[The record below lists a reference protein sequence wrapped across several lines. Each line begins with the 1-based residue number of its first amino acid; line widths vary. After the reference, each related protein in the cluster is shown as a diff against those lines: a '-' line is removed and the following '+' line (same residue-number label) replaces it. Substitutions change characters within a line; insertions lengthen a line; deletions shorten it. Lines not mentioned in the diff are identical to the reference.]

1 MRKIVEIVMLALA
14 LVTAVVCRGESRV
27 SMRGITAAEGLSDLV
42 VNKIFKD
49 SRGYVWLGTGQAL
62 DRYDGNRIKSY
73 PIPGENLNLKRVRGI
88 AEGPK
93 GELYVGNAAGL
104 FRLNGRWGSLERIF
118 DNRIT
123 ASVNAL
129 VTRGDTLFVGSDT
142 GLYEIDTPSGKL
154 RHYLLAPDVMA
165 TVNRITALHIDAD
178 SGELWLTTAKG
189 LHRFDAAAGTF
200 DTYIKPFASSLTSI
214 DGFGNM
220 LYLGTY
226 GSGLEVFDRDERQF
240 LDAGMLGNDIVT
252 SVDVAAAEGRLY
264 VATDGDGVYIIDL
277 TGQEPVRQ
285 LSYRNKDADSELRSN
300 SVYSLLKDGRGS
312 LWVGYYQDGADYT
325 PYLQNSFDVYSYPGF
340 IDTRNYTVRAV
351 AIDGG
356 EKLIGTR
363 EGLFFIDEKTGRTAA
378 FRTPAI
384 RSNIIFCIKKGKGR
398 YYIGTYN
405 GGMYVFDP
413 VTLRLTD
420 FEPSETTFR
429 NGSIFQIEE
438 DRAGNVWVATS
449 KGLYRFRKDYVE
461 GSRDFT
467 LYTNSNSQLPE
478 GNVYEIY
485 FDSTGRGWVCTENGM
500 AVWNGSQLRADGF
513 PQGFVNTH
521 KIRDVMEDRNHNL
534 YFLPDRGPIYRSNLA
549 LTKTEE
555 LTGASLATNQSPT
568 FIVEDMQ
575 GGIWI
580 GSEQGLLRYDG
591 KDNFRFFNA
600 ADGLPNKVFTYCQP
614 VLDGNGD
621 LWMGNTRGLVRLD
634 FKKLRQQGTMKSLP
648 LITDVESNGRSVGDR
663 LRRGRDSYELV
674 LGSNENNLRIS
685 YANFDYVNP
694 EDLVVEYY
702 LEGVDRGWQSH
713 SGSSQI
719 QYFDLKPG
727 RYTLHLRQ
735 AGDSMSETRLNVKV
749 EGSVN
754 VAVTALGLLVL
765 LLGGLS
771 IYLYKKH
778 RINSEALAET
788 EAAMAKTREDA
799 ERAAAEERQKRYQT
813 TRLSDEECRRILRKL
828 ETVMKTDRPYT
839 NPDLKSADL
848 AAMVGTS
855 THSLSFLF
863 NQYLDKSY
871 YDYVNEYR
879 VEAFKRF
886 VDEADT
892 SKYTLTAMS
901 QKCGFSSRASFFR
914 HFKAATGITPSD
926 YLKRVK
932 G

>member
-1 MRKIVEIVMLALA
+1 MKKTIELVGLVMAL
-14 LVTAVVCRGESRV
+14 LTATVCRGESGM
-27 SMRGITAAEGLSDLV
+27 SMRSITAAEGLSDLV

-73 PIPGENLNLKRVRGI
+73 AIPGENLNLKRIKGI
-88 AEGPK
+88 AEGSK

-104 FRLNGRWGSLERIF
+104 FRLSGRWSELEPIFETRIG
-118 DNRIT
+118 

-129 VTRGDTLFVGSDT
+129 ATRGDTLYVGSDS
-142 GLYEIDTPSGKL
+142 GLYLVDTPSGKL
-154 RHYLLAPDVMA
+154 THHLLAPDVMA
-165 TVNRITALHIDAD
+165 SVNRISSLYITPE
-178 SGELWLTTAKG
+178 GEVWLTTAKG
-189 LHRFDAAAGTF
+189 LHCFNPHSGKFT
-200 DTYIKPFASSLTSI
+200 TYAKPFASSLTAV
-214 DGFGNM
+214 DGYGKILFI
-220 LYLGTY
+220 GTY
-226 GSGLEVFDRDERQF
+226 GNGLEVFDREEKHF
-240 LDAGMLGNDIVT
+240 LDSGFLGNDIVT
-252 SVDVAAAEGRLY
+252 SVDVAEKEGRVY
-264 VATDGDGVYIIDL
+264 VGTDGDGVYIIDMEKR
-277 TGQEPVRQ
+277 TVDQ
-285 LSYRNKDADSELRSN
+285 LSYRNKDAESELRSN
-300 SVYSLLKDGRGS
+300 SVYSLLKDDRGI

-325 PYLQNSFDVYSYPGF
+325 PYLQNSFDVYRWPGF
-340 IDTRNYTVRAV
+340 IDTRNAAVRAV
-351 AIDGG
+351 AIDGPR
-356 EKLIGTR
+356 KLIGTR
-363 EGLFFIDEKTGRTAA
+363 EGLFYIDEATGRTAS
-378 FRTPAI
+378 FRMPRI
-384 RSNIIFCIKKGKGR
+384 RSNIIFSIRKIRER
-398 YYIGTYN
+398 YYVGTYN

-413 VTLRLTD
+413 VTMQLTD
-420 FEPSETTFR
+420 FEPSESVFR
-429 NGSIFQIEE
+429 TGSIFQIVE
-438 DRAGNVWVATS
+438 DRVGDVWVATS
-449 KGLYRFRKDYVE
+449 KGLYRFDRDYTE
-461 GSRDFT
+461 GSGRFT
-467 LYTNSNSQLPE
+467 LFTHSNSQLPE

-485 FDSTGRGWVCTENGM
+485 FDSTGRGWICAENGI
-500 AVWNGSQLRADGF
+500 AVWDGTRLRADGF
-513 PQGFVNTH
+513 PQGFVNNH
-521 KIRDVMEDRNHNL
+521 KIRDVMEDREHNL

-555 LTGASLATNQSPT
+555 LTGASLATNQAPT
-568 FIVEDMQ
+568 FIAEDQQ

-614 VLDGNGD
+614 VLDSNGD
-621 LWMGNTRGLVRLD
+621 LWMGNTRGLVKLD
-634 FKKLRQQGTMKSLP
+634 FKRFRQQGEMKSLP

-663 LRRGRDSYELV
+663 MRKGRDSFELT
-674 LGSNENNLRIS
+674 LGSNENNLTVS
-685 YANFDYVNP
+685 YANFDYINP

-713 SGSSQI
+713 SGSRKI

-735 AGDSMSETRLNVKV
+735 AGDPMSETRLRVKV
-749 EGSVN
+749 DGAFN
-754 VAVTALGLLVL
+754 FTVTALALMVLV
-765 LLGGLS
+765 LGGLS
-771 IYLYKKH
+771 LYFYRKH
-778 RINSEALAET
+778 RTNSEALAVT
-788 EAAMAKTREDA
+788 EAAMAKTREEA
-799 ERAAAEERQKRYQT
+799 ERAAAEERQRRYQT
-813 TRLSDEECRRILRKL
+813 TRLTDEECRRLFKKL
-828 ETVMKTDRPYT
+828 EAVMKAERPYT

-855 THSLSFLF
+855 THALSFLF

-914 HFKAATGITPSD
+914 HFKAVTGITPSD
-926 YLKRVK
+926 YLKKIK

>member
-1 MRKIVEIVMLALA
+1 MALLA
-14 LVTAVVCRGESRV
+14 AVICRGENGMA
-27 SMRGITAAEGLSDLV
+27 MRGITTAEGLSDMV
-42 VNKIFKD
+42 VNRIFKD

-93 GELYVGNAAGL
+93 GELYIGNAAGL
-104 FRLNGRWGSLERIF
+104 FRLSGRWSALEPIF
-118 DNRIT
+118 DTRIT
-123 ASVNAL
+123 AGVNAL
-129 VTRGDTLFVGSDT
+129 VARGDTLYVGSDT

-154 RHYLLAPDVMA
+154 RHFLLASDVMSTA
-165 TVNRITALHIDAD
+165 NRISALHAD
-178 SGELWLTTAKG
+178 PDTGELWLTTAKG
-189 LHRFDAAAGTF
+189 LHRFDSSAGTF
-200 DTYIKPFASSLTSI
+200 DTYTRPFASSLTSI
-214 DGFGNM
+214 DGFENM
-220 LYLGTY
+220 LYIGTN

-240 LDAGMLGNDIVT
+240 LDSSMLGNDIVT
-252 SVDVAAAEGRLY
+252 SVDVDSSEGRLY
-264 VATDGDGVYIIDL
+264 AGTDGDGVYVIDL
-277 TGQEPVRQ
+277 TGHEPIRQ
-285 LSYRNKDADSELRSN
+285 LSYRNGDTESELRSN
-300 SVYSLLKDGRGS
+300 SVYSLLKDDRGT

-325 PYLQNSFDVYSYPGF
+325 PHLQNSFEVYSYPGF
-340 IDTRNYTVRAV
+340 IDTRNATVRAV
-351 AIDGG
+351 AIDGS

-363 EGLFFIDEKTGRTAA
+363 EGLFFVDEKTGRTAS
-378 FRTPAI
+378 FQMPAI
-384 RSNIIFCIKKGKGR
+384 RSNIIFCIRKVGGK
-398 YYIGTYN
+398 YYVGTYN

-413 VTLRLTD
+413 ATLKLSD
-420 FEPSETTFR
+420 FEPSERTFR

-438 DRAGNVWVATS
+438 DRDGNIWIATS
-449 KGLYRFRKDYVE
+449 KGLYRFRKDYVQ

-467 LYTNSNSQLPE
+467 LYTHSNSQLPE
-478 GNVYEIY
+478 GNVYDVY

-513 PQGFVNTH
+513 PAGFVNSH

-534 YFLPDRGPIYRSNLA
+534 YFLPDRGPVYRSNLA

-555 LTGASLATNQSPT
+555 LAGASLATNQSPT
-568 FIVEDMQ
+568 FIVEDLQ

-600 ADGLPNKVFTYCQP
+600 ADGLPNKVFTYCNP
-614 VLDGNGD
+614 VLDDNGD

-634 FKKLRQQGTMKSLP
+634 FKKLRQQGAMKSLP

-663 LRRGRDSYELV
+663 LRRGRDSFELR
-674 LGSNENNLRIS
+674 LGSNENNFTVS
-685 YANFDYVNP
+685 YANFDYINP

-713 SGSSQI
+713 SGSRQI

-727 RYTLHLRQ
+727 IYTLHLRQ
-735 AGDSMSETRLNVKV
+735 AGDSMSETRLKVRV

-754 VAVTALGLLVL
+754 FAVAALALLVL
-765 LLGGLS
+765 ILGGLL
-771 IYLYKKH
+771 IYLYRKH
-778 RINSEALAET
+778 RSNSEALAVT
-788 EAAMAKTREDA
+788 EAAMARSREEA

-813 TRLSDEECRRILRKL
+813 TRLSEEECRRIHRKL
-828 ETVMKTDRPYT
+828 EAVMKSERPYI

-855 THSLSFLF
+855 THALSFLF
-863 NQYLDKSY
+863 NQYLNKSY
-871 YDYVNEYR
+871 YDYVNEFR

-926 YLKRVK
+926 YLKSRSK